1 MPRIALTNS
10 SREKS
15 SLIISGLTALA
26 CSLSIGCSGVRPLHV
41 IRDHALQEVKAGNYA
56 VAATDYEEYLERKP
70 DEVNVRYELGK
81 TYLAMNEPMK
91 ARQQLAVAYDID
103 PTNENVI
110 DARAEAHYQAKEFQ
124 QLSEFLR
131 RLSSERGAVRDF
143 LRLGDYAGRMGNADE
158 ASLALKNAA
167 VLDEG
172 RTVAPQIAL
181 ADFYKLHNDRA
192 NEVRRLRMAL
202 FVEPKNKAVMNR
214 LLELGEIPGPSLALR
229 PEEAR

>member
-1 MPRIALTNS
+1 MPRIALTNG
-10 SREKS
+10 SRLTS
-15 SLIISGLTALA
+15 PLILASLTALA
-26 CSLSIGCSGVRPLHV
+26 VSASIGCSGVRPLHV
-41 IRDHALQEVKAGNYA
+41 VHDHALQEVKAGNYL
-56 VAATDYEEYLERKP
+56 VAAADYEEYLERKP
-70 DEVNVRYELGK
+70 DEVNVRYELGQ
-81 TYLAMNEPMK
+81 TYLAMKEPIK

-110 DARAEAHYQAKEFQ
+110 DARAEAHYQAKEYQ

-131 RLSSERGAVRDF
+131 RLSSERGTVRDF

-158 ASLALKNAA
+158 AALALKNAA

-172 RTVAPQIAL
+172 QTVAPQIAL

-192 NEVRRLRMAL
+192 NQVRRLRMAL
-202 FVEPKNKAVMNR
+202 FIEPKNKPVLSR
-214 LLELGEIPGPSLALR
+214 LLAMGEIPGPSLALR